1 LVDSALQPP
10 FDPERRPLL
19 DAAVDRLLRR
29 QGQAASSE
37 LDGQLRVP
45 NAPQNMGGE
54 KGRHAFRP
62 LASRLQPDMRG
73 PLLGKPASHV
83 QRDPQLEYAS
93 RLSERPLNAHR
104 AATAKPSRRFEEPP
118 ASTSAQL
125 M

>member
-1 LVDSALQPP
+1 M
-10 FDPERRPLL
+10 
-19 DAAVDRLLRR
+19 
-29 QGQAASSE
+29 GSE
-37 LDGQLRVP
+37 Q
-45 NAPQNMGGE
+45 
-54 KGRHAFRP
+54 GRHGFRP

-73 PLLGKPASHV
+73 PLLGKPGSYV

-93 RLSERPLNAHR
+93 RLSERPLNARR